1 MERYEALMLDEE
13 TRFEGRSLL
22 GENILH
28 IRVTFSENPAT
39 ELLVGTGI
47 LEHILEDTWLVF
59 DVKLRKDGEFDS
71 PILCQKGANL
81 QGGVLNKDLVSCVE
95 GRVFCKGTANDLV
108 FILAEKLE
116 GFLCGK
122 QASGE

>member
-1 MERYEALMLDEE
+1 M
-13 TRFEGRSLL
+13 
-22 GENILH
+22 
-28 IRVTFSENPAT
+28 TFSENPAT

-47 LEHILEDTWLVF
+47 LEHILEDTQVVF

-71 PILCQKGANL
+71 PILCQHRAHL
-81 QGGVLNKDLVSCVE
+81 EGGVLNKDLMSCVE
-95 GRVFCKGTANDLV
+95 GRVFCEGTANDLV
-108 FILAEKLE
+108 FISAEKLE